1 MHRILKVILY
11 SFLLFLLPI
20 EVKAQDTIVQSKVQ
34 KKSKINQAA
43 AQLQKSL
50 DTNDEMQ
57 IAKGYEALAQGF
69 KDKGDVAKSE
79 EYLKKAL
86 QSYTKL
92 NRKKDIARVTRSL
105 AKSQEIQN
113 KIPEASTNYRA
124 ASELSSDKEME
135 RINSNDYNRLSNS
148 NTVVQDDYLK
158 SNIELFDKKEKKEE
172 VADLYVQ
179 KAENSVKRNDKV
191 DAIESY
197 QQAIKYVKDKP
208 EKVIEIK
215 DKIAKVYAL
224 DNQFDKA
231 LSINQKLLEEAVQ
244 KGDYQTQITQLQS
257 LSSIFFQKNEPEK
270 AISTLKK
277 AYQLATE
284 KGNSAEVKKSLTALL
299 NYYKNNGNDKE
310 SIRLYDDFF
319 QNFDRIVESDTSLID
334 LKTFQITESK
344 IEQLEKEKRLKDEL
358 ISKKN
363 TFNYF
368 LIGAIFL
375 LLLFFGLIAKALFA
389 IKKKNKEIALQS
401 LRREMNPHFIF
412 NSLNSVN
419 QFISQNKELEA
430 NKYLTSYSNLMRN
443 MMENSNKD
451 FVSLTNEINQL
462 KKYLDLEHLR
472 FQDQFDYEI
481 LVDEELDSDAIF
493 IPNMII
499 QPHLENAI
507 WHGLRYLEHKG
518 HLLLQFKNENNKIV
532 ILVDDDGIG
541 LTRSKELKTV
551 NQKVHESRGLTN
563 TKERISLLNELYKHN
578 ITLEISE
585 KKEPQSGTIVRIE
598 LPIINKVD

>member
-1 MHRILKVILY
+1 MRRITQVLGCL
-11 SFLLFLLPI
+11 FLLFLVPM
-20 EVKAQDTIVQSKVQ
+20 EVKAQDTIILQNQQ

-43 AQLQKSL
+43 SQLKNSL
-50 DTNDEMQ
+50 DVNDEVQ
-57 IAKGYEALAQGF
+57 IAKGYEALAKGF
-69 KDKGDVAKSE
+69 IDKGDQTKGE

-92 NRKKDIARVTRSL
+92 NLKKDVARVTRSL
-105 AKSQEIQN
+105 AKNQETQN
-113 KIPEASTNYRA
+113 KISEASSNYRA
-124 ASELSSDKEME
+124 ASAISADKDME
-135 RINSNDYNRLSNS
+135 KINSNDYNRLSNS
-148 NTVVQDDYLK
+148 NSAVQDDYIN
-158 SNIELFDKKEKKEE
+158 SNIELLDKKDKKEE

-179 KAENSVKRNDKV
+179 KAENSVKLNDKV

-197 QQAIKYVKDKP
+197 QQAIKYVQDKP
-208 EKVIEIK
+208 EKVIQLQS
-215 DKIAKVYAL
+215 KIAKVYAL

-231 LSINQKLLEEAVQ
+231 LAINQKLLDDAVR
-244 KGDYQTQITQLQS
+244 GSDYQTQITQMQS
-257 LSSIFFQKNEPEK
+257 LSAIFFQKKEPEK
-270 AISTLKK
+270 AIELLKK
-277 AYQLATE
+277 AYQLAAE
-284 KGNSAEVKKSLTALL
+284 KGNMAEVKKSLTALL
-299 NYYKNNGNDKE
+299 AFYKSNGDNKE
-310 SIRLYDDFF
+310 SMRLYDDFLT
-319 QNFDRIVESDTSLID
+319 NFERIVESDTSLID

-344 IEQLEKEKRLKDEL
+344 IEQLEKEKLLKDEL
-358 ISKKN
+358 ISRKN

-368 LIGAIFL
+368 LIAAVLL
-375 LLLFFGLIAKALFA
+375 LLLFFTLIAKALFA

-481 LVDEELDSDAIF
+481 VVDEQLDTDTIF

-518 HLLLQFKNENNKIV
+518 RLVLKFKNENNKLVVV
-532 ILVDDDGIG
+532 IDDDGIG

-563 TKERISLLNELYKHN
+563 TKERIQLLNELYKHN
-578 ITLEISE
+578 ISFEITE
-585 KKEPQSGTIVRIE
+585 KKSPQSGTVVRIE